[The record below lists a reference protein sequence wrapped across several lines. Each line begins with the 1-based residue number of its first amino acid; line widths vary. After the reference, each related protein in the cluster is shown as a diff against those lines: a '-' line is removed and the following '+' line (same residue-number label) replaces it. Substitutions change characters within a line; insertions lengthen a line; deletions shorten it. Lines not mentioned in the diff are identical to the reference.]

1 MGLNISQIIPK
12 KEISLD
18 DLKNKV
24 LAVDASQMLYQF
36 LSSIRQPDGTPLMD
50 SKNNITSHLMGIST
64 RIPNLIERNIKLVFV
79 FDGKPPS
86 LKIHEKEQREHR
98 KQLAEE
104 KLEKAREEGDE
115 ESMLKYSKQSMR
127 LSFKMSDEAKELIR
141 AFGLPVIQSPSEA
154 EAQCSFMAEKGDA
167 YAVASTDFD
176 SLLYSAPR
184 LVKNITISQRRKV
197 RNTYVKISPE
207 LIELKE
213 VLKELD
219 INQDQLIVL
228 AIIIGT
234 DYNDKIP
241 RIGPK
246 SALKLVRQNKNFDS
260 LFKELKPDFDWKK
273 IYAVFKSMPVM
284 KNYQLKW
291 SEPDTEKIKNILVD
305 KHDFSEERVDKMLEK
320 LTKKEKY
327 QKGLSSFLN
336 S

>member
-1 MGLNISQIIPK
+1 M
-12 KEISLD
+12 
-18 DLKNKV
+18 
-24 LAVDASQMLYQF
+24 
-36 LSSIRQPDGTPLMD
+36 
-50 SKNNITSHLMGIST
+50 
-64 RIPNLIERNIKLVFV
+64 
-79 FDGKPPS
+79 
-86 LKIHEKEQREHR
+86 
-98 KQLAEE
+98 
-104 KLEKAREEGDE
+104 
-115 ESMLKYSKQSMR
+115 
-127 LSFKMSDEAKELIR
+127 
-141 AFGLPVIQSPSEA
+141 
-154 EAQCSFMAEKGDA
+154 
-167 YAVASTDFD
+167 
-176 SLLYSAPR
+176 
-184 LVKNITISQRRKV
+184 
-197 RNTYVKISPE
+197 
-207 LIELKE
+207 IELKE

-246 SALKLVRQNKNFDS
+246 NALKLVRQNKNFDS

-291 SEPDTEKIKNILVD
+291 SEPDTEKIKSILVD

>member
-246 SALKLVRQNKNFDS
+246 NALKLVRQNKNFDS

-291 SEPDTEKIKNILVD
+291 SEPDTEKIQSILVD
-305 KHDFSEERVDKMLEK
+305 KHDRH
-320 LTKKEKY
+320 
-327 QKGLSSFLN
+327 
-336 S
+336 

>member
-246 SALKLVRQNKNFDS
+246 NALKLVRQNKNFDS